1 MPDRLLALLTDAPQT
16 GDALGARLGLGRVS
30 VHTLARR
37 LADTGVPVQVGRAG
51 YSLPP
56 GTPAPA
62 LTPRP
67 GPLGLAMRY
76 AGTVGSTQDEV
87 RAWADDPHAP
97 DSRGP
102 APHGA
107 VVVAERQTQGRGRR
121 GRPWTTTPGTLVF
134 SVLLRPGPGGP
145 GLTGTGLTLPDLAR
159 LPLAAGVALHEACG
173 VGGLKWPNDLLA
185 PDGRKLAG
193 LLLEAELRGEE
204 ARRAVLG
211 IGINVSGAPEGAAH
225 LNEFRPGL
233 TRAGVLSAVLQR
245 LHPWLLAPPEQVLDA
260 WRAASVTL
268 GRRVRV
274 DTPQGPLEGTARDLD
289 AHGSLIVDTARGPR
303 TVSAGD
309 VQLVGALAEAGG
321 PSP

>member
-1 MPDRLLALLTDAPQT
+1 MPDRLLSLLSDVPQT

-37 LADTGVPVQVGRAG
+37 LAEDGVPVQVGRAG

-62 LTPRP
+62 LTHRP
-67 GPLGLAMRY
+67 GPLGVAMHY

-87 RAWADDPHAP
+87 RAWADDPHAS

-121 GRPWTTTPGTLVF
+121 GRAWTTTPGTLVF
-134 SVLLRPGPGGP
+134 SVLLRSGPGGAP
-145 GLTGTGLTLPDLAR
+145 LTVPDLAR

-193 LLLEAELRGEE
+193 LLLEADLRGEE

-225 LNEFRPGL
+225 LGEFRPGL
-233 TRAGVLSAVLQR
+233 TRAGVLSAVLQS
-245 LHPWLLAPPEQVLDA
+245 LHPWLLASPEQVLDA
-260 WRAASVTL
+260 WRAANVTL

-289 AHGSLIVDTARGPR
+289 AHGSLIVDTAQGPR

-309 VQLVGALAEAGG
+309 VQLVGALKGAGG